1 MFYGFGVKMAKS
13 TMPPWHKQRQKKQT
27 KARWFLLMTKWVLEM
42 VFDDGCVA
50 SVNMVYV
57 VCDQNCVP

>member
-27 KARWFLLMTKWVLEM
+27 KARWFLEM